1 MELPYDKSDIELK
14 LLPETMQLSLM
25 RVGTLL
31 TAWGDD
37 SFGHYRQHQKL
48 L

>member
-25 RVGTLL
+25 RVGR
-31 TAWGDD
+31 
-37 SFGHYRQHQKL
+37 F
-48 L
+48 